1 MFRWWP
7 SDGDVKPRRAIPPW
21 SDGVRP
27 GVLSALL
34 STPPNAAGDVTCMP
48 RGRPMYR
55 AAADGAGDG
64 KSPGEST
71 SFGSSNGSLADG
83 VPTPVP

>member
-1 MFRWWP
+1 LFRCPP
-7 SDGDVKPRRAIPPW
+7 SDGDVKPRRAIPP

-34 STPPNAAGDVTCMP
+34 STPPNAAGDVTCKP